1 MRRSAAGF
9 SKRYPLA
16 ANTVIRNK
24 PIMFKKIP
32 AGCPAGEGGMVEEI
46 YIHYYRHLVQRK
58 VTPFWKKNARNCSGG
73 FFGLPPPPKKDL
85 RVELQ
90 RLVRKLLATDIMAV
104 FTAFLEFS
112 CGSLRRGEVFLFSGF
127 LDIASTLTVC
137 LRE

>member
-46 YIHYYRHLVQRK
+46 YIHYYRHLVQEK

-73 FFGLPPPPKKDL
+73 LLDLPPPQNRTYGLNLKVL
-85 RVELQ
+85 SGSCSRWISWQFLQ
-90 RLVRKLLATDIMAV
+90 LFWSSPAGAFAASRL
-104 FTAFLEFS
+104 F
-112 CGSLRRGEVFLFSGF
+112 
-127 LDIASTLTVC
+127 
-137 LRE
+137 